1 MTHSSRSH
9 RKSRA
14 GRARGG
20 RHPVAAM
27 EALAARKGGQVGLDL
42 GQRDRRVGHQL
53 VEVLD
58 GHGLGQHRQLA
69 EGWSVRPAW
78 KRR

>member
-1 MTHSSRSH
+1 
-9 RKSRA
+9 
-14 GRARGG
+14 
-20 RHPVAAM
+20 M